1 LNKEAIIEIKYG
13 EGFESLCKK
22 YGDYY
27 LAGYRIGGDTGI
39 LMSASGHTREQIDEY
54 GITAS
59 LTILM
64 ISASKHWENDFKTL
78 VAGRQ
83 TQLLGYDTLDGMTW
97 KRSSAAG
104 SDVAEMQAWEC
115 YDPAADVDTLRADAD
130 AIMTRSENS
139 FERILQILE
148 THGYKNGANLTLVQ
162 CDELVAEGIV
172 VELLLAPLW
181 RLRDVIR
188 WRLETDII

>member
-59 LTILM
+59 LT
-64 ISASKHWENDFKTL
+64 SRHS
-78 VAGRQ
+78 
-83 TQLLGYDTLDGMTW
+83 LLAV
-97 KRSSAAG
+97 KRSCW
-104 SDVAEMQAWEC
+104 D
-115 YDPAADVDTLRADAD
+115 
-130 AIMTRSENS
+130 MT
-139 FERILQILE
+139 
-148 THGYKNGANLTLVQ
+148 
-162 CDELVAEGIV
+162 
-172 VELLLAPLW
+172 PLM
-181 RLRDVIR
+181 
-188 WRLETDII
+188 E